1 MHEDHKS
8 SKINLILSVN
18 LVAVM
23 RMLFFITV
31 VLLSATLV
39 QAASKKVDV
48 YETAQQFHD
57 VKTGE
62 TLGEICQQLVAS
74 SRHQQAECLQRLVMD
89 NPDAFINQSADRLL
103 AGKRLWLPGSY
114 RPVSRVDNK
123 NYRVRQF
130 SWGQI
135 KTPK

>member
-1 MHEDHKS
+1 MKVLF
-8 SKINLILSVN
+8 LI
-18 LVAVM
+18 
-23 RMLFFITV
+23 V
-31 VLLSATLV
+31 VLLNVTLV

-57 VKTGE
+57 VKPGE
-62 TLGEICQQLVAS
+62 TLGEICRQLVAG
-74 SRHQQAECLQRLVMD
+74 SRAQQSNCLQRLVAD
-89 NPDAFINQSADRLL
+89 NPHAFINQSADRLL

-114 RPVSRVDNK
+114 RPLSHADNK

>member
-8 SKINLILSVN
+8 SKIILILSVN
-18 LVAVM
+18 LVVIM
-23 RMLFFITV
+23 RILLFIAV
-31 VLLSATLV
+31 VLLNSTLV
-39 QAASKKVDV
+39 MAASKKVEV
-48 YETAQQFHD
+48 YATAQQFHD
-57 VKTGE
+57 VKPGE
-62 TLGEICQQLVAS
+62 TLGEICQQLVAG
-74 SRHQQAECLQRLVMD
+74 SRVQQANCLQRLVAD

-114 RPVSRVDNK
+114 RPVSRVDTN
-123 NYRVRQF
+123 NYQVRQF